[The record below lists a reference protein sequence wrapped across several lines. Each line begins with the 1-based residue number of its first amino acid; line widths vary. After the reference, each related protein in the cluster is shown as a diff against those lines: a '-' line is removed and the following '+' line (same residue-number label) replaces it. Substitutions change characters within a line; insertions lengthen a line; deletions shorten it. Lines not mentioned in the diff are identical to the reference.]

1 MSLAHTPQVAVIIP
15 TFNRSALLPRAI
27 NSVLNQT
34 FNDFELIIV
43 DDGSTDETSS
53 LPLLQNAGS
62 RLAYIRLPINRGVS
76 AARNIGVASSTAPFL
91 AFLDSDDEW
100 LPKKL
105 EKQIAWFNRHPDLRI
120 VQTKE
125 IWIRRGRRVNP
136 PKTHEKVAG
145 DLFRASLERCM
156 ITPSSVMLRRSLF
169 DETGG
174 FNDSLSAC
182 EDYDLW
188 LRITSRYEVGL
199 VSEYLLKRY
208 GGHADQLSATVPM
221 LDQYRVRSLVSLINS
236 NALTAEQA
244 VLARRNLVKRATIL
258 SLGFEKHGKPEEYER
273 YGKII
278 REYQ

>member
-1 MSLAHTPQVAVIIP
+1 
-15 TFNRSALLPRAI
+15 
-27 NSVLNQT
+27 LNQT